1 MSQPLRVILTEK
13 PDVAKHVAEFFGVE
27 KRENGAYRL
36 RDGNYVTWMIG
47 HLLDQGKPE
56 DYMGEAQKA
65 ARGFAQLPILPDGFK
80 SFPDADKKD
89 QLRAVVALLKKAD
102 IIVNAGDVDREGQLI
117 SDETMLYAGVDPA
130 GRTKPVERVVIR
142 ANNHAS
148 LKAAFAQGAIRKNG
162 ETEFVNRRF
171 AGQCRAEADW
181 LVGMNGSRGVR
192 AAINA
197 SLSNKIS
204 VGRVQTPTL
213 GLVVRRELEI
223 RNFRSVSYYVP
234 EIELP
239 DGRVLTWHSRAEGV
253 DQRGI
258 DSEGRIIDRA
268 VAEAIVERIRA
279 GLAGEVTSF
288 ESVEKEQ
295 APPLPFNLAKL
306 QAEMSARHGMSAKE
320 TSSATQSL
328 YQNKKM
334 VSYVGTDCQYLP
346 DSMHAEGSDVLKG
359 LSAIYAKVAGGANP
373 SIKYACWND
382 DKVSAH
388 HAIIPTGE
396 IATGL
401 TKHEQQIF
409 DAVARRYMAQFYPKH
424 KYIDSKLEAQYGDD
438 SFRAG
443 WKHTT
448 SLGWKAVDA
457 QADEDAENQSQANK
471 HFSKMRHN

>member
-1 MSQPLRVILTEK
+1 MALRVILTEK

-47 HLLDQGKPE
+47 HLLGQGEPE

-65 ARGFAQLPILPDGFK
+65 ARGFAQLPILPDAFK
-80 SFPDADKKD
+80 SFPDADKKE

-117 SDETMLYAGVDPA
+117 SDETMIYAGVDPS
-130 GRTKPVERVVIR
+130 GRTKPVERVIIR

-148 LKAAFAQGAIRKNG
+148 LQAAFAPGAIRKNG
-162 ETEFVNRRF
+162 DTEFVNRRY
-171 AGQCRAEADW
+171 AGQCRSEADW

-192 AAINA
+192 AAIKV
-197 SLSNKIS
+197 SLKTKIS

-213 GLVVRRELEI
+213 GLVVRREFEI
-223 RNFRSVSYYVP
+223 RNFKSVAYYVP
-234 EIELP
+234 EVELP
-239 DGRVLTWHSRAEGV
+239 DGRVLTWHSRAEGA

-258 DSEGRIIDRA
+258 DPEGRIIDRA
-268 VAEAIVERIRA
+268 VAEAIVARIRA
-279 GLAGEVTSF
+279 GLSGEVTLY
-288 ESVEKEQ
+288 EALEKEQ

-306 QAEMSARHGMSAKE
+306 QSEMSARHGMSAKE
-320 TSSATQSL
+320 TSTATQSL

-346 DSMHAEGSDVLKG
+346 TSMHAEAPEVLRG
-359 LSAIYAKVAGGANP
+359 LSTSYAKVAGGTNP
-373 SIKYACWND
+373 DIKYGCWND
-382 DKVSAH
+382 EKVSAH

-396 IATGL
+396 IASGL
-401 TKHEQQIF
+401 TKNEQQVF

-424 KYIDSKLEAQYGDD
+424 RFIDNKLEAQYGDD
-438 SFRAG
+438 AFQST
-443 WKHTT
+443 WKQSTVI
-448 SLGWKAVDA
+448 GWKAVDG
-457 QADEDAENQSQANK
+457 QHDEDAAVSEGPADK
-471 HFSKMRHN
+471 HAARLRGA